1 MRMDTDT
8 ALLRLLRLASPALP
22 VGAYSYSQGLE
33 WAIEDG
39 IVRDAPGAER
49 WIGDALRY
57 GIARFEAPLWWRL
70 YHCWLLG
77 DADGA
82 ARWNDTFV
90 ASRDTS
96 ELRAETL
103 QMGGSLA
110 SLLADLGEFDP
121 TALAPLAA
129 VEAPAYVTAAAF
141 AAAAWRIPPRAALT
155 GYCWSWTENQ
165 VLAAIK
171 AVPLGQVAGQR
182 MLAALGPAIETAV
195 ESAIGCGDD
204 ALANLAPGLALASMR
219 HESQY
224 SRLFRS

>member
-1 MRMDTDT
+1 MDTDT
-8 ALLRLLRLASPALP
+8 ALLRLLRLSSPALP

-33 WAIEDG
+33 WAIEAG
-39 IVRDAPGAER
+39 IVRDAPDAER
-49 WIGDALRY
+49 WIGDALRFS
-57 GIARFEAPLWWRL
+57 IARFEAPLWWRL
-70 YHCWLLG
+70 YRCWLHG
-77 DADGA
+77 DPDGA
-82 ARWNDTFV
+82 ARWNDAFV
-90 ASRDTS
+90 ASRETS

-121 TALAPLAA
+121 QALAPLAA
-129 VEAPAYVTAAAF
+129 METPAYVTAAAF
-141 AAAAWRIPPRAALT
+141 AAAAWRIPTRAALT

-195 ESAIGCGDD
+195 ETAIGCEDD

-219 HESQY
+219 HETQY